1 MAGDMGTGSKGS
13 AGVAGGL
20 KHDTG
25 SLERQVNELSRSL
38 SSVLTEKDLREY
50 ILTIK
55 RPGWTTPAEFLFATG
70 IVSAMQ
76 AQVQVLGDLKQTL
89 FDGSREVVGG
99 R

>member
-1 MAGDMGTGSKGS
+1 MASEMGSGSKGL
-13 AGVAGGL
+13 AGVAE
-20 KHDTG
+20 KHDIG
-25 SLERQVNELSRSL
+25 ALERQVSELSRSL

-55 RPGWTTPAEFLFATG
+55 RPGWTTPAEFLFVTG

-89 FDGSREVVGG
+89 FDGSREV
-99 R
+99 RLEER